1 MSLFLSWYRVMKFT
15 AQNILRNFWLSFISL
30 TIFLLTLLT
39 INTMILINV
48 LASAALESVERKVE
62 VSLYFVSEASEN
74 TVKSAQGYL
83 LGLSQVRDVQLV
95 SAEESLKIFTERH
108 ANNPT
113 ILSSLEEVG
122 GNPFGASLI
131 ISAVSPDDFPFILEA
146 MDTPEYAP
154 LIKEKDFTDYAVI
167 IERIKTLSERV
178 RLGGIVLSAFFAII
192 AVLII
197 FNTIRV
203 AIYVHRD
210 EIAIMKLVGA
220 NDWFIRGPFLL
231 EALLYSLLAVGV
243 MAGGMLFLTGTFEP
257 YVANYF
263 GDIDVSVAEYFR
275 ANVLVIFGTQFL
287 ALSVLSLLTTMY
299 AMRRYLRV

>member
-1 MSLFLSWYRVMKFT
+1 MSLFLSWYRVSKFT

-48 LASAALESVERKVE
+48 LASAALQSVERKVE
-62 VSLYFVSEASEN
+62 VSLYFTPDASEN

-83 LGLSQVRDVQLV
+83 LGLSQVRDVKLI
-95 SAEESLKIFTERH
+95 SADESLAIFTERH
-108 ANNPT
+108 QNNPT
-113 ILSSLEEVG
+113 ILSSLSEVG
-122 GNPFGASLI
+122 SNPFGASLI

-154 LIKEKDFTDYAVI
+154 LIKEKDFTDYALI
-167 IERIKTLSERV
+167 IERIKTLSSRV
-178 RLGGIVLSAFFAII
+178 KMGGVALSVFFTLI

-243 MAGGMLFLTGTFEP
+243 IAGSMLFLTVSFEP
-257 YVANYF
+257 YVASYF
-263 GDIDVSVAEYFR
+263 GDIDISVASYFR
-275 ANVLVIFGTQFL
+275 NNALYIFGSQFL
-287 ALSVLSLLTTMY
+287 ALSFLSLLTTMY

>member
-1 MSLFLSWYRVMKFT
+1 MSLFLSWYRVSKFT

-48 LASAALESVERKVE
+48 LASAALQSVERKVE
-62 VSLYFVSEASEN
+62 VSLYFTPDASEN

-83 LGLSQVRDVQLV
+83 LGLSQVRDVQLI
-95 SAEESLKIFTERH
+95 SADESLAIFTERH
-108 ANNPT
+108 QNNPT
-113 ILSSLEEVG
+113 ILSSLQEVG

-131 ISAVSPDDFPFILEA
+131 ISAISPDDFPFILEA

-154 LIKEKDFTDYAVI
+154 LIKEKDFTDYALI
-167 IERIKTLSERV
+167 IERIKMLSSRV
-178 RLGGIVLSAFFAII
+178 KMGGIALSVFFALI

-243 MAGGMLFLTGTFEP
+243 MAGGMLFLTGAFEP
-257 YVANYF
+257 YVATYF
-263 GDIDVSVAEYFR
+263 GDIDVSVAKYFQNN
-275 ANVLVIFGTQFL
+275 AIFIFGGQFL
-287 ALSVLSLLTTMY
+287 ALSFLSLLTTMY

>member
-1 MSLFLSWYRVMKFT
+1 
-15 AQNILRNFWLSFISL
+15 
-30 TIFLLTLLT
+30 
-39 INTMILINV
+39 MILINV
-48 LASAALESVERKVE
+48 LASAALQSVERKVE
-62 VSLYFVSEASEN
+62 VSLYFTPEASEN

-83 LGLSQVRDVQLV
+83 LGLSQVRDVQFV
-95 SAEESLKIFTERH
+95 SADESLKIFSERH
-108 ANNPT
+108 ADNPT

-122 GNPFGASLI
+122 GNPFGASLV

-146 MDTPEYAP
+146 METPEYAP
-154 LIKEKDFTDYAVI
+154 IIKEKDFTDYAVI

-178 RLGGIVLSAFFAII
+178 RLGGIMLSIFFALI

-231 EALLYSLLAVGV
+231 EALLYSLVAVTLI
-243 MAGGMLFLTGTFEP
+243 AGGMLFLTSAFEP
-257 YVANYF
+257 YVASYF
-263 GDIDVSVAEYFR
+263 GDINVSVAQYFQEN
-275 ANVLVIFGTQFL
+275 ALVIFGAQLL
-287 ALSVLSLLTTMY
+287 ALSALSLLTTMY

>member
-1 MSLFLSWYRVMKFT
+1 MNFFLSFYRVIKFT

-39 INTMILINV
+39 INTMILLNV
-48 LASAALESVERKVE
+48 LADAALESVERKVE
-62 VSLYFVSEASEN
+62 VSLYFKPDTSEEM
-74 TVKSAQGYL
+74 VKSAQGFL
-83 LGLSQVRDVQLV
+83 LGLAQVRDVEYV
-95 SAEESLKIFTERH
+95 SADEALAIFAARH
-108 ANNPT
+108 QDNPT

-122 GNPFGASLI
+122 GNPFGDALI
-131 ISAVSPDDFPFILEA
+131 ISAESSDDFPFILEA
-146 MDTPEYAP
+146 MDTPEFSP
-154 LIKEKDFTDYAVI
+154 LIKEKDFTDYEVI
-167 IERIKTLSERV
+167 IERIKMLSERV
-178 RLGGIVLSAFFAII
+178 RWAGITLSIFFALI

-203 AIYVHRD
+203 AIYVHRE

-231 EALLYSLLAVGV
+231 EALLYSFLATVIMALALLLA
-243 MAGGMLFLTGTFEP
+243 TGALEP

-275 ANVLVIFGTQFL
+275 TNLLSIFGVQFIV
-287 ALSVLSLLTTMY
+287 LSLLSLLTTMY